1 MKKSISAVMKS
12 DVASTG
18 KRAKFGWNQIRTKL
32 SVLFLAFGVLPALAL
47 FLVYEFSLPQFEKP
61 YMDKAEHAAKSI
73 NDVIDRNL
81 FERYGDVQAF
91 GLNAAAH
98 DPVNWGV
105 ATPDNPL
112 IAAMNGYM
120 TGYGIYKLM
129 VLVDTTG
136 RVQAV
141 NTINP
146 TGAALDTRSVYQMRF
161 DNAPWFQKA
170 MTGEFLTGSNGLTG
184 TVVEQPASREV
195 ISKLYGDDGYTMV
208 FAAPVKDSAGRV
220 IGVWAN
226 FADFGLVEDIVATFY
241 KDLAAQGAP
250 ETEITILDAQGRVI
264 VDYDPKGQ
272 GWSEYKRDTEVIG
285 KFNLADKGVEAAAR
299 AVKGETGSIV
309 ATHARKGIEQISGFN
324 HSTGAYDYPGLG
336 WSVLV
341 RNSEEE
347 AFGAIRNV
355 EIVMEI
361 ALAIAA
367 ITILVLGVF
376 IGTMAARPIVAI
388 AGAME
393 RIKDGDTDIDLES
406 KSKDE
411 IGQMY
416 ASLRDLRDAVVKAF
430 SLGQMVEDM
439 PMGVMQC
446 DPKTLEINYLNK
458 FSKDTLK
465 TLEKFLPVKA
475 DQLMGQ
481 CIDVFHKNPAHQRK
495 ILSDPKN
502 LPHKAQINVGPEI
515 LDLLVTPIIDKD
527 GGYIGPM
534 LTWSVVT
541 EKAKADAEA
550 ARLAQMVENMPTG
563 VMQCDPKSFE
573 ITYLNKFSRET
584 LKSIEQHL
592 PIKAD
597 QMMGQCIDIFHKNPA
612 HQRSL
617 LADPKNL
624 PHKALIGVGPEKLDL
639 LVTAIM
645 DKAGHYIGPM
655 LTWTVV
661 TEQINLATSV
671 KEVVEVVASASTEME
686 STAQSMS
693 ATAEETSRQATAAA
707 AGVEEATTNVQ
718 TVASA
723 AEELSSSISEV
734 SRQVAESAGIARSAV
749 EEASRTNAQVEGLV
763 EAAQK
768 IGDVVSL
775 ISDIAEQTN
784 LLALNATIEAARAG
798 EAGKGFAVVAS
809 EVKSLAN
816 QTAKA
821 TEEISAQIASIQG
834 ATGDAATA
842 IKGIAETVQKVDEI
856 ASSIASAVEE
866 QSAAT
871 QEIARNA
878 QQAAAGTTEVSSNV
892 SGVTQAASETGAASS
907 QVLDAAKGLAKQSTD
922 LSAQIEKFLKS
933 LNAA

>member
-1 MKKSISAVMKS
+1 MSFLNFNNARIAAKIFTIVGVMGGVAALIAGVGAFALSSLDQSAQQLEEAATEVALGSGLARNVLSINRGEYHLSADPSPETIVEVKRQIAEEQAKLDERLAKIEATADPEQKKMLEGIHAAVGQYEHELTGVLDLAESNSHLVDISAAQREILDEVSKG
-12 DVASTG
+12 A
-18 KRAKFGWNQIRTKL
+18 Q
-32 SVLFLAFGVLPALAL
+32 
-47 FLVYEFSLPQFEKP
+47 Q
-61 YMDKAEHAAKSI
+61 
-73 NDVIDRNL
+73 
-81 FERYGDVQAF
+81 
-91 GLNAAAH
+91 AAA
-98 DPVNWGV
+98 
-105 ATPDNPL
+105 L
-112 IAAMNGYM
+112 
-120 TGYGIYKLM
+120 
-129 VLVDTTG
+129 
-136 RVQAV
+136 RQAV
-141 NTINP
+141 NDYLKYTEDKEHRLAQESDATYHTIS
-146 TGAALDTRSVYQMRF
+146 LV
-161 DNAPWFQKA
+161 
-170 MTGEFLTGSNGLTG
+170 L
-184 TVVEQPASREV
+184 
-195 ISKLYGDDGYTMV
+195 
-208 FAAPVKDSAGRV
+208 
-220 IGVWAN
+220 IGVA
-226 FADFGLVEDIVATFY
+226 GLGILAGVALSWFISQRGIV
-241 KDLAAQGAP
+241 GP
-250 ETEITILDAQGRVI
+250 VREITARMSTLAGGDANI
-264 VDYDPKGQ
+264 
-272 GWSEYKRDTEVIG
+272 
-285 KFNLADKGVEAAAR
+285 
-299 AVKGETGSIV
+299 
-309 ATHARKGIEQISGFN
+309 
-324 HSTGAYDYPGLG
+324 
-336 WSVLV
+336 
-341 RNSEEE
+341 
-347 AFGAIRNV
+347 
-355 EIVMEI
+355 
-361 ALAIAA
+361 
-367 ITILVLGVF
+367 
-376 IGTMAARPIVAI
+376 
-388 AGAME
+388 
-393 RIKDGDTDIDLES
+393 
-406 KSKDE
+406 E
-411 IGQMY
+411 IGYANLTNEVGQM
-416 ASLRDLRDAVVKAF
+416 ANALRALREAVAKAF

-465 TLEKFLPVKA
+465 TLEQFLPVKA

-515 LDLLVTPIIDKD
+515 LDLLVTAIMDKN
-527 GGYIGPM
+527 GAYIGPM

-550 ARLAQMVENMPTG
+550 ARLAQMVEYMPTG

-592 PIKAD
+592 PVKAD
-597 QMMGQCIDIFHKNPA
+597 QLMGQCIDIFHKNPA

-639 LVTAIM
+639 LVTAIT

-655 LTWTVV
+655 LTWNVV

-707 AGVEEATTNVQ
+707 AGVEEAT
-718 TVASA
+718 
-723 AEELSSSISEV
+723 AEELSSSITEV
-734 SRQVAESAGIARSAV
+734 SRQVAESAGIARNAV
-749 EEASRTNAQVEGLV
+749 EEASRTNTQVEGLV

-768 IGDVVSL
+768 IGEVVSL

-821 TEEISAQIASIQG
+821 TEEISAQIGAIQG

-842 IKGIAETVQKVDEI
+842 IKGIAETIRKVDEI

-878 QQAAAGTTEVSSNV
+878 QEASVGTTEVSSNV
-892 SGVTQAASETGAASS
+892 SGVTQAATETGEASS
-907 QVLDAAKGLAKQSTD
+907 QVLEAAKGLAKQSTD
-922 LSAQIEKFLKS
+922 LSGQIEKFLKS

>member
-12 DVASTG
+12 NTASTG
-18 KRAKFGWNQIRTKL
+18 KRARFGWHQIRTKL
-32 SVLFLAFGVLPALAL
+32 SVLFLAFGVLPALAI

-61 YMDKAEHAAKSI
+61 FMDKAEHAAKSI

-91 GLNAAAH
+91 GLNAAAA

-120 TGYGIYKLM
+120 TGYGIYQLM

-141 NTINP
+141 NTVNP
-146 TGAALDTRSVYQMRF
+146 TGAALDTRSIYQMRF
-161 DNAPWFQKA
+161 DNASWFQKV
-170 MTGEFLTGSNGLTG
+170 MTGEFLKGSNGLTG
-184 TVVEQPASREV
+184 TVVEQPMNREV
-195 ISKLYGDDGYTMV
+195 VSKLYGDDGYTMV

-250 ETEITILDAQGRVI
+250 ETEITILDPQGQII

-272 GWSEYKRDTEVIG
+272 GWSEYKRNPEVIG
-285 KFNLADKGVEAAAR
+285 KFNLADKGVEAAER

-309 ATHARKGIEQISGFN
+309 ATHARKGIEQISGFH
-324 HSTGAYDYPGLG
+324 HSVGAYDYPGLG
-336 WSVLV
+336 WSILV
-341 RNSEEE
+341 RNSKEE
-347 AFGAIRNV
+347 AFAAIHSV

-367 ITILVLGVF
+367 IAILVLGVF

-393 RIKDGDTDIDLES
+393 RIKEGDTDVDLET

-411 IGQMY
+411 IGRMY
-416 ASLRDLRDAVVKAF
+416 SSLSDLRDAVVKAF
-430 SLGQMVEDM
+430 SLGQMVEFM
-439 PMGVMQC
+439 PNGV
-446 DPKTLEINYLNK
+446 I
-458 FSKDTLK
+458 
-465 TLEKFLPVKA
+465 
-475 DQLMGQ
+475 
-481 CIDVFHKNPAHQRK
+481 
-495 ILSDPKN
+495 
-502 LPHKAQINVGPEI
+502 
-515 LDLLVTPIIDKD
+515 
-527 GGYIGPM
+527 
-534 LTWSVVT
+534 
-541 EKAKADAEA
+541 
-550 ARLAQMVENMPTG
+550 
-563 VMQCDPKSFE
+563 QCDPKSFE
-573 ITYLNKFSRET
+573 ITYLNKFSKDT

-597 QMMGQCIDIFHKNPA
+597 QMLGQCIDIFHKNPA

-624 PHKALIGVGPEKLDL
+624 PHKAMISVGPEKLDL
-639 LVTAIM
+639 LVTAIT
-645 DKAGHYIGPM
+645 DKNGGYVGPM
-655 LTWTVV
+655 LTWNVV
-661 TEQINLATSV
+661 TDQINLATSV

-707 AGVEEATTNVQ
+707 AGVEQATTNVQ

-734 SRQVAESAGIARSAV
+734 SRQVAESAGIARNAV
-749 EEASRTNAQVEGLV
+749 EEASRTNTQVEGLV

-768 IGDVVSL
+768 IGEVVSL

-821 TEEISAQIASIQG
+821 TEEISAQIAAIQG

-842 IKGIAETVQKVDEI
+842 IKGIAETVRKVDEI

-922 LSAQIEKFLKS
+922 LSAQIDKFLKS